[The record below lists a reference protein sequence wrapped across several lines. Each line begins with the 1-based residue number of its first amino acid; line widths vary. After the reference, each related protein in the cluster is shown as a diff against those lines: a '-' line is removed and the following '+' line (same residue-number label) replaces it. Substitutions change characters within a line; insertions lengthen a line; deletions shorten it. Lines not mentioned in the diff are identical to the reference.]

1 MEMADLNHQ
10 IRGGLLIARRCEQ
23 SLDGSR
29 RRPQPRQCGPC
40 SLPTVPRPKPTNAP
54 RAHCRALGAALR
66 RVERFDA
73 RLRDSD
79 AGGEMTVFTLG
90 PNENKDGPFAEVHA
104 RHVTPGGRSSRWMT
118 GATGSI
124 STPYTAFQ
132 LDRQLRAISRLER
145 SGFLRSLR
153 TCRPRS
159 ADARNHPSLP
169 RCPAPALSAVHQRYC
184 AVKIGKQISDGDTAA
199 RKCNSVIFAA
209 FHGAFREPRCFEGF

>member
-1 MEMADLNHQ
+1 MADLDHQ

-29 RRPQPRQCGPC
+29 RRPQPRQCPY
-40 SLPTVPRPKPTNAP
+40 SLPTVPRPNQTNAP

-104 RHVTPGGRSSRWMT
+104 RHEIDARRKVQSVDDR
-118 GATGSI
+118 ATGLI
-124 STPYTAFQ
+124 STPFTAFR

-159 ADARNHPSLP
+159 ADDRLHRPVSHRDRRRPQQLDHVHRWWRISALFRPVRLQYPAWP
-169 RCPAPALSAVHQRYC
+169 RP
-184 AVKIGKQISDGDTAA
+184 
-199 RKCNSVIFAA
+199 
-209 FHGAFREPRCFEGF
+209 